1 MTRRRRPPSS
11 RDYPRT
17 ARLNRLIQQIV
28 AEELERVEDDRLELV
43 TVMAVEVDA
52 DLHQAVVWVDSLAGE
67 AGDEA
72 VIEALGELRPRLQA
86 EVNRQ
91 ARIKRTPEL
100 VFRPDEVLRGA
111 NRVDDI
117 LRGLASPADDPDGD
131 DTAGDPADDTADD
144 DPTGDA
150 STGA

>member
-1 MTRRRRPPSS
+1 MTRRRPPSN

-28 AEELERVEDDRLELV
+28 AEELERVDDDRLELV
-43 TVMAVEVDA
+43 TVMGVEVDA
-52 DLHQAVVWVDSLAGE
+52 DLHQAIVWVDSLAGE
-67 AGDEA
+67 AGDEQVLA
-72 VIEALGELRPRLQA
+72 ALAALRPRLQS

-117 LRGLASPADDPDGD
+117 LRGMARSGEGDDDGGGDGGDGD
-131 DTAGDPADDTADD
+131 RPAGDPPSD
-144 DPTGDA
+144 
-150 STGA
+150 